1 MTNVRFQNILVD
13 KEVLGDEEVL
23 DVKDLEPAEADS
35 ETEYVAT
42 TSSTPVYF
50 PPKRDHG
57 LSISAGNLVLVLSL
71 LGNLV
76 QLVKLLQKTEVV
88 PRPVL
93 PRLAPVM
100 RVTEYDKVGKTADK
114 YDLTLRRDLLEGKG
128 QRTNEVEL
136 PAFDIFITSDQ
147 SKRLLGL
154 TSNTDLVKLPE
165 SLCKKIIALKE
176 RLAVPADG
184 FTISLTAGSGG
195 AQSAH
200 FSLTSPSSSSSS
212 RPSQLAEAAKQTRAA
227 QKAKK
232 RNSDSR
238 AAQIRHAKAAAD
250 AIRMAKELEL
260 ARSEPENVDLNDPDR
275 PEPGKAPEVD

>member
-200 FSLTSPSSSSSS
+200 FSLTSPSSSS

-232 RNSDSR
+232 RNPDSR